1 MRATQILEREHR
13 SILSI
18 VEGCRVF
25 AEDLKRGE
33 KVPANALQN
42 VVEFFRIYGSQRHHR
57 EEQWLLSTLQ
67 GKGLHEGDCLLT
79 MFKEEH
85 RKIACMVEEL
95 AGYVSNYAQSGGDQA
110 TKVADTL
117 HSLAELYSSH
127 IWKEDNILLPFADKL
142 FSDSEQQRL
151 SEIFQMVTSGREQE
165 AIYANEQA
173 SGSIKEWTRAMH
185 RDKRS
190 TWLPILYGL

>member
-1 MRATQILEREHR
+1 MRATQILEREHH

-25 AEDLKRGE
+25 AEDLKRGQ

-42 VVEFFRIYGSQRHHR
+42 TVEFFRIYGNQYHHR

-67 GKGLHEGDCLLT
+67 SKGLHQGDFLLT

-95 AGYVSNYAQSGGDQA
+95 AGNVNNYAKNSGDMA
-110 TKVADTL
+110 TELADTL
-117 HSLAELYSSH
+117 YSLAELYSSH
-127 IWKEDNILLPFADKL
+127 IWKEDNILLPFADKSL
-142 FSDSEQQRL
+142 SDSEQQRL
-151 SEIFQMVTSGREQE
+151 TEIFRMVTSGREQE
-165 AIYANEQA
+165 AIHANEQA

-185 RDKRS
+185 QDKRS
-190 TWLPILYGL
+190 TWLPTLYGL

>member
-18 VEGCRVF
+18 LEGCRVF

-33 KVPANALQN
+33 KVPANALQD
-42 VVEFFRIYGSQRHHR
+42 VVEFFRIYGSQYHQR
-57 EEQWLLSTLQ
+57 EEQWLLSALQ
-67 GKGLHEGDCLLT
+67 DKGLHQGDCLLT

-95 AGYVSNYAQSGGDQA
+95 AGDVSNYAKSGGDVT

-127 IWKEDNILLPFADKL
+127 IWKEDNILLPFADKSL
-142 FSDSEQQRL
+142 SDSEQQRL
-151 SEIFQMVTSGREQE
+151 REIFRMVTSGREQE
-165 AIYANEQA
+165 AICANEQA
-173 SGSIKEWTRAMH
+173 SGSIREWTRAMH
-185 RDKRS
+185 QDKRS
-190 TWLPILYGL
+190 TWLPTL

>member
-1 MRATQILEREHR
+1 MRATQILEREHH

-33 KVPANALQN
+33 KVPAHALQD
-42 VVEFFRIYGSQRHHR
+42 VVEFFRIYGSQYHHR

-67 GKGLHEGDCLLT
+67 GKGLHEGDCILT

-95 AGYVSNYAQSGGDQA
+95 AGYVSNYAKKTRDQA
-110 TKVADTL
+110 TKLADTL

-127 IWKEDNILLPFADKL
+127 IWKEDNILLPFADKSL
-142 FSDSEQQRL
+142 SDSEQQRL
-151 SEIFQMVTSGREQE
+151 TDIFRMVTSAREQE
-165 AIYANEQA
+165 ATRANEQA
-173 SGSIKEWTRAMH
+173 SGAIKEWTRAKH
-185 RDKRS
+185 QDKKS
-190 TWLPILYGL
+190 TWLPTLYGL